1 MEGYSPRSGPVSEP
15 DERTPLVSWVEG
27 LPPNGSN
34 SELKNLTFS
43 MSDDNLQTLSNTG
56 SERKFDDP
64 PSSPC
69 LDKRY
74 LVTGGC
80 GFLGRYLVEH
90 LVTCGASVRVF
101 DIADPPL
108 GFPDVEFVKGDIRR
122 FQDVGKAVR
131 DIDVIFHSAS
141 LLHSAA
147 KWQEYF
153 SVNVDG
159 TKNVVSAALGNSVS
173 QIIYTSTSNVVMNGQ
188 DVQNGDE
195 SLAYPEVYLDSYSK
209 TKSLA
214 EQVIR
219 KVSGTCNSKGVPLLT
234 IAIRPHCMFG
244 PRDTHFIAQ
253 MVTQAAQGSITHMV
267 GEGLNVTDFTYVEN
281 VVHAH
286 ILATEGLSLNEKLGG
301 KVYFITN
308 GRPVFFWTFLYELLD
323 EIGCPRPSKKMS
335 WTVAW
340 ILAILM
346 EFIHWAFG
354 WMTNWYPP
362 VTRAMVATMS
372 RHHWFSHAKATRDL
386 NYRPIVTTDDGLKRT
401 GEWFK
406 EKLKPIRR
414 IPSQQFYIYD

>member
-1 MEGYSPRSGPVSEP
+1 MEGYSPGSDPESEP
-15 DERTPLVSWVEG
+15 EERAPLVSWVEG
-27 LPPNGSN
+27 LPPHTPTSK
-34 SELKNLTFS
+34 LRNLTFS
-43 MSDDNLQTLSNTG
+43 ISNDNLQSLSNSN

-108 GFPDVEFVKGDIRR
+108 GFPEVEFVKGDIRR
-122 FQDVGKAVR
+122 FSDIGKAVR
-131 DIDVIFHSAS
+131 NIDVIFHSAS
-141 LLHSAA
+141 LMHSAA

-159 TKNVVSAALGNSVS
+159 TKNVVSAALGNTVS
-173 QIIYTSTSNVVMNGQ
+173 QIIYTSTSSVVMDGQ

-195 SLAYPEVYLDSYSK
+195 SIAYPEVYLDSYSK

-219 KVSGTCNSKGVPLLT
+219 KVSGTCNSAGVPLLT

-323 EIGCPRPSKKMS
+323 EVGCPRPSKKMS

-346 EFIHWAFG
+346 EFLHWAFG

-406 EKLKPIRR
+406 EKLKPIRS

>member
-1 MEGYSPRSGPVSEP
+1 MESASGTEPNQRSKMCTEN
-15 DERTPLVSWVEG
+15 EG
-27 LPPNGSN
+27 HPGNGSDKDFNNLAYSN
-34 SELKNLTFS
+34 SDI
-43 MSDDNLQTLSNTG
+43 DDNLQSLSNCG
-56 SERKFDDP
+56 DSEIICSDLLT
-64 PSSPC
+64 PC
-69 LDKRY
+69 LDRRY

-90 LVTCGASVRVF
+90 LVRCGASVRVF
-101 DIADPPL
+101 DIADPPE
-108 GFPDVEFVKGDIRR
+108 GFPDVEFIKGDIRR
-122 FQDVGKAVR
+122 FSDIGRAVQ

-141 LLHSAA
+141 LTHTAA
-147 KWQEYF
+147 RRQDYF
-153 SVNVDG
+153 TVNVDG

-173 QIIYTSTSNVVMNGQ
+173 QIIYTSTSSVVMNGQ

-195 SLAYPEVYLDSYSK
+195 SLAYPEFYLDSYSQ

-214 EQVIR
+214 EQAVRRIN
-219 KVSGTCNSKGVPLLT
+219 GTCNSQGVPLLT

-253 MVTQAAQGSITHMV
+253 MVKQASQGSITHMV

-301 KVYFITN
+301 KAYFITN

-323 EIGCPRPSKKMS
+323 EVGCPRPSKKMS

-340 ILAILM
+340 ILAVLM
-346 EFIHWAFG
+346 EFLHWAFG

-386 NYRPIVTTDDGLKRT
+386 NYRPIVTTSDGLKRT

-406 EKLKPIRR
+406 KTLKPIRR
-414 IPSQQFYIYD
+414 IPSQQFYV

>member
-1 MEGYSPRSGPVSEP
+1 MEGYPAVSDPGTEA
-15 DERTPLVSWVEG
+15 DERTPLAPWSERI
-27 LPPNGSN
+27 PANASN

-43 MSDDNLQTLSNTG
+43 ISDDNLQSLSNSAT
-56 SERKFDDP
+56 ERKFNDP

-101 DIADPPL
+101 DIADPPE
-108 GFPDVEFVKGDIRR
+108 GFPDVEFFKGDIRR
-122 FQDVGKAVR
+122 FSDVGRAVQ

-141 LLHSAA
+141 LMHSAA
-147 KWQEYF
+147 KRQEYF

-159 TKNVVSAALGNSVS
+159 TKNVVSAAIGNSVS
-173 QIIYTSTSNVVMNGQ
+173 QIIYTSTSSVVMNGQ

-214 EQVIR
+214 EQIIR
-219 KVSGTCNSKGVPLLT
+219 KVSGTCNSEGVPLLT

-323 EIGCPRPSKKMS
+323 EVGCPRPSKKMS

-346 EFIHWAFG
+346 EFLHWAFG